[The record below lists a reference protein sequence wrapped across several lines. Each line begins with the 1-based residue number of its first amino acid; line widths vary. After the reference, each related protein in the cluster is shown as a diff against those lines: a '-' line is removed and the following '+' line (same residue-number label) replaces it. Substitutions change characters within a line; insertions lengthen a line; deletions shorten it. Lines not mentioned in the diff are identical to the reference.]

1 MWVKKPD
8 MSTMTKSQLED
19 VIKKWHPKINGAR
32 IIAFALTLLSLGLGV
47 KSCRNDKEIGEKNAK
62 IENLKGANE
71 DLQSQ
76 LGGIGSQLQDIEEYA
91 KQASEACGLR
101 EQNEI
106 LIDSIAK
113 LNEDK
118 KILNNEIL
126 ELRKK
131 LKKYQQSKKK
141 ITVQK
146 DTVYVQQP
154 KVAEPKDTFNVDV
167 KIKRTY
173 YWTYGR

>member
-1 MWVKKPD
+1 MWIKKPNTA
-8 MSTMTKSQLED
+8 SMTKAQLED
-19 VIKKWHPKINGAR
+19 VIKKWQPKINGAR

-47 KSCRNDKEIGEKNAK
+47 KSCKQGNDIEEKNAK

-101 EQNEI
+101 DQNEI

-113 LNEDK
+113 LNEE
-118 KILNNEIL
+118 NL

-131 LKKYQQSKKK
+131 LKKCQGAKKTVVVQSAPKK
-141 ITVQK
+141 
-146 DTVYVQQP
+146 
-154 KVAEPKDTFNVDV
+154 AEAPKDTFNVDV

>member
-1 MWVKKPD
+1 MWIKKPN
-8 MSTMTKSQLED
+8 MASMTKAQLED
-19 VIKKWHPKINGAR
+19 VIKKWQPKINGAR

-47 KSCRNDKEIGEKNAK
+47 KSCKQGNDIEEKNAK

-76 LGGIGSQLQDIEEYA
+76 LLSKDSQLQVIEKYA
-91 KQASEACGLR
+91 KQASDACGLR
-101 EQNEI
+101 DQNEI

-118 KILNNEIL
+118 KILNDENL

-131 LKKYQQSKKK
+131 LKKCQGAKKTVVVQSAPKK
-141 ITVQK
+141 
-146 DTVYVQQP
+146 
-154 KVAEPKDTFNVDV
+154 AEAPKDTFNVDV